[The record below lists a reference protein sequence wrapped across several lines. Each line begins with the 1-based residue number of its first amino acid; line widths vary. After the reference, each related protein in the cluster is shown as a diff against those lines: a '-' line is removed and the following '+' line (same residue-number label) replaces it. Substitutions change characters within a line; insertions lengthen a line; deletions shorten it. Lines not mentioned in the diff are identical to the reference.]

1 MTITIKIFY
10 SLIHFKNL
18 LICSFFIISSIQLS
32 LAETTLETGKQTT
45 RKHVILSIDGGGVR
59 GVIPARIL
67 QEIEQR
73 IKLPIYEVVDT
84 ISGNST
90 GGIIALGLVTPDET
104 GTKAKY
110 RAEDLVTLYRERS
123 RDIFSK
129 SLWHRVKTGFGTWG
143 TKYEREALDKI
154 LDEKFGFNTL
164 SNTLKN
170 TLIFSYSLDF
180 REGHLWSSA
189 IAKTQPKK
197 DFYLKDI
204 AAATSAA
211 PTYFAPARI
220 SNTQGNYC
228 YKLINEAK
236 QEVIVPTC
244 IEADGGIFANNPA
257 IMTVAFL
264 LEQDPTLDRENLIL
278 ISLGTG
284 QVRRK
289 SDQISL
295 HQGGIL
301 NWLIDA
307 NVIDLIL
314 NATAEVS
321 EWTATALGIP
331 TYRIQVFL
339 DPKEEG
345 LDNVTPHNINSLLD
359 KTEDYIKNNNDHINK
374 ICELLLNNR
383 KM

>member
-1 MTITIKIFY
+1 MIQ
-10 SLIHFKNL
+10 FKNI
-18 LICSFFIISSIQLS
+18 LICSFFIISSTQLS
-32 LAETTLETGKQTT
+32 FAETILETGKQTT

-67 QEIEQR
+67 QEIEKR

-90 GGIIALGLVTPDET
+90 GGIIALGLVTPDEN
-104 GTKAKY
+104 GAKAKY

-154 LDEKFGFNTL
+154 LDEQFGLNTL
-164 SNTLKN
+164 SNTLTN

-180 REGHLWSSA
+180 REGHLWSSS

-220 SNTQGNYC
+220 SNMQGNYC
-228 YKLINEAK
+228 YKLVNEAK

-244 IEADGGIFANNPA
+244 IEADGGIFVNNPA

-264 LEQDPTLDRENLIL
+264 LEQNPTLNRKNLIL

-339 DPKEEG
+339 DPKEED
-345 LDNVTPHNINSLLD
+345 LDNVTPDNIKSLLD
-359 KTEDYIKNNNDHINK
+359 KTEDYIKNNNEQINK
-374 ICELLLNNR
+374 ICELLLSNR

>member
-10 SLIHFKNL
+10 SLIHFKNI

-32 LAETTLETGKQTT
+32 LAETTLETRKQTT

-67 QEIEQR
+67 QEIEER

-90 GGIIALGLVTPDET
+90 GGIIALGLVTPDKS

-110 RAEDLVTLYRERS
+110 RAVDLVTLYRERS

-154 LDEKFGFNTL
+154 LDEQFGLNTL

-211 PTYFAPARI
+211 PTYFVPARI
-220 SNTQGNYC
+220 SNTQNNYC
-228 YKLINEAK
+228 YKLVNESK

-264 LEQDPTLDRENLIL
+264 LEQNPALNRENLIL

-321 EWTATALGIP
+321 EWTAIALGIP

-339 DPKEEG
+339 DPKDEQ
-345 LDNVTPHNINSLLD
+345 LDDATPENIKTLLD
-359 KTEDYIKNNNDHINK
+359 KTEDYIKNNNEQINK
-374 ICELLLNNR
+374 ICDLLLSNR